1 MPHGSGGWG
10 LLSVVCS
17 QGVGPAL
24 LRFLKTKEPGG
35 KEGPRGGGGITLPGS
50 AIAGSSRTTRI
61 LSYNGI
67 PTQHSFFE
75 IPFGEHSMM
84 TVVSTSLKIN
94 RKLYVCVC
102 AIIELWTHSPR
113 TLLQLFQPIM
123 MFFHSLHRCITLCQA
138 VKELQLCH
146 LAVHLCPHVL
156 RFLCFGLI

>member
-1 MPHGSGGWG
+1 MPHCSGRWG

-35 KEGPRGGGGITLPGS
+35 KEGRGGGGITLPGS
-50 AIAGSSRTTRI
+50 SIAGSSRTTRI

-94 RKLYVCVC
+94 RKLCVCVC
-102 AIIELWTHSPR
+102 HN
-113 TLLQLFQPIM
+113 
-123 MFFHSLHRCITLCQA
+123 
-138 VKELQLCH
+138 
-146 LAVHLCPHVL
+146 
-156 RFLCFGLI
+156 

>member
-35 KEGPRGGGGITLPGS
+35 KEGPGGGITLPGS
-50 AIAGSSRTTRI
+50 SIAGSSRTTRI

-75 IPFGEHSMM
+75 ILRRVALWRAQYDDSCKH
-84 TVVSTSLKIN
+84 
-94 RKLYVCVC
+94 
-102 AIIELWTHSPR
+102 II
-113 TLLQLFQPIM
+113 
-123 MFFHSLHRCITLCQA
+123 
-138 VKELQLCH
+138 KNK
-146 LAVHLCPHVL
+146 
-156 RFLCFGLI
+156 